1 MNQVLCRIVLG
12 VSLALG
18 VGIVPISDAKPD
30 ALTLTKDTENVI
42 ASRLEGAWALQ
53 IELSATLQN
62 QTPEAYAEESRVPKR
77 VEFKSDDK
85 VVGQLPGEM
94 VKVFSDNGQ
103 PIYLSGWME
112 LMGQKAPFIL
122 TNFHGNPHLVFWES
136 REGNLFANPES
147 FNLALAP
154 AAEPK
159 DDLLLIGGDHNN
171 QPFIAM
177 KRAAKP

>member
-1 MNQVLCRIVLG
+1 MNQVLCRIALG

-18 VGIVPISDAKPD
+18 VGSLPAYAQPK
-30 ALTLTKDTENVI
+30 ALTITVDTENVI
-42 ASRLEGAWALQ
+42 ASRLEGTWALQ
-53 IELSATLQN
+53 IQLTATLQN

-77 VEFKSDDK
+77 VEFKSDAK
-85 VVGQLPGEM
+85 VVSQLPNEM
-94 VKVFSDNGQ
+94 VKVFHDNAQ

-112 LMGQKAPFIL
+112 LMGQKAPFVL
-122 TNFHGNPHLVFWES
+122 TSFHGNPHLVFWES

-154 AAEPK
+154 AADRK

-177 KRAAKP
+177 KRTAKP